1 MKRRIEGLLAM
12 AGCSYDYAQEA
23 VRLRRAD
30 TLRRQ
35 AEDLWR
41 RIDINSRIWQEDVGC
56 ASGPGFPGHNAHVF
70 QWEDETLR
78 AQHGDLVR
86 EARDL
91 MTLIDLARVEACL
104 GPLSREEAA
113 AARQGTY

>member
-1 MKRRIEGLLAM
+1 MKRIETLLAK
-12 AGCSYDYAQEA
+12 AGCSYDYAAQA
-23 VRLRRAD
+23 VRLRKAD
-30 TLRRQ
+30 SLRRQ

-41 RIDINSRIWQEDVGC
+41 GICINSRIWQEDVGR

-70 QWEDETLR
+70 QWEDEELR
-78 AQHGDLVR
+78 AQHRDLVR

>member
-1 MKRRIEGLLAM
+1 MKRIEELLAM

-35 AEDLWR
+35 AAEAWYH
-41 RIDINSRIWQEDVGC
+41 IYINSRIWQEDVEREC
-56 ASGPGFPGHNAHVF
+56 GPGFPGHCSHVF

-78 AQHGDLVR
+78 AQHRDLVR

-113 AARQGTY
+113 AARQGT